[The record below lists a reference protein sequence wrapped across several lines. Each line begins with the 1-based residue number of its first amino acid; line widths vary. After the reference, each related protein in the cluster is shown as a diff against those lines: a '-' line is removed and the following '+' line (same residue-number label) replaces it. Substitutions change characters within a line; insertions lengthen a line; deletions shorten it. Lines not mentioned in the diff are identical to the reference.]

1 MRSDIKP
8 GQREPNSHESQEFMY
23 IVSGSLL
30 FCLDDYSVRLEK
42 GDSVYYDCTHPHA
55 MYAVDCDECQF
66 ITIIMK

>member
-1 MRSDIKP
+1 
-8 GQREPNSHESQEFMY
+8 MY

-30 FCLDDYSVRLEK
+30 FCLDDYTVRLEK